1 MAKSALLDQRNHF
14 HTERKI
20 FVDGSELPNS
30 VNLDSIE
37 VHKEINRITIANL
50 YFLVDKSFRSKEYKE
65 AQEMDI
71 AQMMIPG
78 KTIEV
83 KMGYKSESVS
93 TIFKGII
100 IKVGIRIRGSEYT
113 MYAVECA
120 DKAVK
125 MTLDRRNK
133 YFLKKKDHEIINA
146 IIGTYGLD
154 KEVKDTNYLH
164 KEVVQYNCTDW
175 DFIVSRA
182 ELNGRVVINDENKI
196 KIKKLEEPMP
206 PISLRITQTEDII
219 KANILVN
226 GKSQLKKVK
235 ASSWDM
241 QNQEIIFSESS
252 EPGEG
257 VLNAGDGETKGPK
270 LANDFL
276 SRDYEMHI
284 TGPVEKPFLKEWAN
298 AKLIKSRL
306 SRVTG
311 TIQVNG
317 MSEVKPDTRIKIKN
331 IGKSYDG
338 EWYIS
343 RVSHDIREGHW
354 ITELTIGMPNE
365 WFAEVKPNV
374 NSNRAAAML
383 PGIDGL
389 YNGVV
394 KKIHDDPDG
403 DYRILVD
410 VPVIIESGD
419 GIWARL
425 ANFYA
430 TNNSG
435 DFFYPEVGD
444 EVILGFL
451 NGDPQYP
458 IILGSMYSK
467 KNVPPYEPNSD
478 NDTKAIVSRDQLKII
493 FEEIKKNLIIETP
506 GGRRITLSDE
516 KSKILIEDPFDNTIT
531 MNSSGI
537 KIKSA
542 RGKIEMNAFQDIT
555 MDSTTGNIK
564 AKAMMDIK
572 LEATMNV
579 SISGMLQAEF
589 KGTVSTSLGSSACPM
604 TSVKGVIVMLN

>member
-1 MAKSALLDQRNHF
+1 MSKSPLLDQEHHY

-20 FVDGSELPNS
+20 FIDGSEVPNT
-30 VNLDSIE
+30 VNVNSIE
-37 VHKEINRITIANL
+37 IHKEINRISIATL
-50 YFLVDKSFRSKEYKE
+50 YFLVDKSFRSQEYKE
-65 AQEMDI
+65 AQEKDI
-71 AQMMIPG
+71 AQMIKPG
-78 KTIEV
+78 KSVEV
-83 KMGYKSESVS
+83 KMGYKTEAVTS
-93 TIFKGII
+93 IFKGII
-100 IKVGIRIRGSEYT
+100 IKIGIRIRSQEYT
-113 MYAVECA
+113 MYEVECA

-133 YFLKKKDHEIINA
+133 YFVKKKDHEIMNA
-146 IIGTYGLD
+146 IISQYGLE
-154 KEVKDTNYLH
+154 KEVKDTDYKH

-175 DFIVSRA
+175 DFIVTRA

-206 PISLRITQTEDII
+206 PISLRITQSEDII

-241 QNQEIIFSESS
+241 QKQEIIFSEST

-257 VLNAGDGETKGPK
+257 VLNAGDGEIKGPK
-270 LANDFL
+270 LADEFLPRDF
-276 SRDYEMHI
+276 EMHI

-298 AKLIKSRL
+298 ARLIKSRL

-311 TIQVNG
+311 TIQVKG
-317 MSEVKPDTRIKIKN
+317 MSDVKPDTRIKIKN

-435 DFFYPEVGD
+435 DFFYPEIGD

-458 IILGSMYSK
+458 IILGSLYSK

-516 KSKILIEDPFDNTIT
+516 NSKILIEDPFDNTIT
-531 MNSSGI
+531 MNSDGI
-537 KIKSA
+537 KMESA
-542 RGKIEMNAFQDIT
+542 RGKIDIKAFQDI
-555 MDSTTGNIK
+555 NIK
-564 AKAMMDIK
+564 SETGSISNKAMMDVKID
-572 LEATMNV
+572 ANMNV

-589 KGTVSTSLGSSACPM
+589 KGTVSTSLGSASCPT
-604 TSVKGVIVMLN
+604 TSLKGVIVMLN